1 MANNSCK
8 NVDFFGEESFF
19 SPNTLTNGI
28 TSCKIIL
35 QSKENMTKVKFV
47 EYLTLRTFYL
57 QNLQMG
63 LKNLFGGFSFVLFN
77 AICL

>member
-35 QSKENMTKVKFV
+35 QSKENMIKVKFV
-47 EYLTLRTFYL
+47 E
-57 QNLQMG
+57 
-63 LKNLFGGFSFVLFN
+63 
-77 AICL
+77 